1 MILVNNKKIE
11 NYYVKKINKK
21 YDRFSEK
28 RNKGKWYKGIKNE
41 NENIRCDFK
50 NQNIKNY
57 NSKILHEHDNMKM
70 IT

>member
-1 MILVNNKKIE
+1 MTGSQKKEIRE
-11 NYYVKKINKK
+11 SDTKVK
-21 YDRFSEK
+21 
-28 RNKGKWYKGIKNE
+28 KNE
-41 NENIRCDFK
+41 NENIRYDFK